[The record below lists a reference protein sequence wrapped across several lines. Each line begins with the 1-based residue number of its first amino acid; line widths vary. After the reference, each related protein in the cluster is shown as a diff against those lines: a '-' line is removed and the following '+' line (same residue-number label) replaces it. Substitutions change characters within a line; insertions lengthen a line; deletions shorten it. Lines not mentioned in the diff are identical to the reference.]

1 MNTIYKLK
9 KNTEKLQSLFEE
21 QTKVLGDMIYSL
33 PPPSPPPSPTS
44 SPSNDYQIVNK
55 DDYSYINGLHD
66 DIPELYYDDDIP
78 ELYYDDDKPELYYDD
93 DEYHRQ
99 FYNNPKNNSFRRMNA
114 NSIEEDYIQL
124 NALKIGDRVRMIK
137 LPEKN
142 PKSVYHRGI
151 VQKINKDRD
160 VLLKTESFGEFWIPE
175 TDLVQEFDDPKRLN
189 LMDYVD
195 IPDKMKRQLGIDK
208 LLIGQ
213 IVPPTRYSDML
224 SKERWNVVWVDIG
237 LQTIPIH
244 KGYLSKIED
253 SDKIEKYIKD
263 KKEVLGWYDNKLVRL
278 QIVRR
283 HYDGSLDVIFLQ
295 NKKKKYY
302 YPRTSLYIYLS

>member
-66 DIPELYYDDDIP
+66 DIPELYYDDD
-78 ELYYDDDKPELYYDD
+78 
-93 DEYHRQ
+93 EYHRR

-137 LPEKN
+137 LPEKK

-278 QIVRR
+278 QIVKR

>member
-66 DIPELYYDDDIP
+66 DIPELYYDDD
-78 ELYYDDDKPELYYDD
+78 
-93 DEYHRQ
+93 EYHRR

-142 PKSVYHRGI
+142 PKSLYHRGI

-278 QIVRR
+278 QIVKR